1 MRVLFICTP
10 YPLEE
15 FPMPPL
21 SLSYLA
27 AVLQREGIEVQIL
40 DLLISQHTS
49 AKIRRKLEEYQPRV
63 VGVPC
68 STMNYPAAINILKV
82 CKGFDPDVVT
92 VIGGPHVSFT
102 ATETLEQAPWVDIVV
117 RGEGEETLVEM
128 VRVLETGASLQ
139 QVRGIAFRQ
148 DGAVVMT
155 EPRPPIE
162 DLDSLPLPARHLLPL
177 SGYRALGAPCSV
189 ISSRGC
195 PFGCIFCSA
204 PRMFGRRVRFRD
216 PRLVVDEM
224 EMIHRQF
231 GFDRINIVDD
241 TFTVNHRHVREICN
255 ELMRRS
261 LNIRW
266 TAYSRVDTLNQ
277 ELVEMMK
284 QAGCIWLCFG
294 IESGSEKILKT
305 IKKGITLD
313 DARRGVKLATEAGIE
328 VLASFILGLP
338 GETLETV
345 RQSVDF
351 ARELGNDYGAGYG
364 LHVLAPLPG
373 TEVYEEADEYGIVLL
388 TRDWARFDANQPV
401 AETTAMKA
409 EELWECKA
417 RYDGTVSSVWEEM
430 KRLVEAGDPR
440 YRQVLEDNFS
450 TEFVWRLVK
459 GDVIEKLR
467 PIRASDPSHAEEE
480 LASRVSQRLDI
491 PLNLAR
497 QEVGKLVQQGLLK
510 HEQGKGGLIW
520 KWS

>member
-15 FPMPPL
+15 FPMPSL

-27 AVLQREGIEVQIL
+27 AVLQREDIEVQIL
-40 DLLISQHTS
+40 DLLISEHTR
-49 AKIRRKLEEYQPRV
+49 AKIRRRLEEYQPQV
-63 VGVPC
+63 VGVSC

-82 CKGFDPDVVT
+82 CKGFEPEVVT

-117 RGEGEETLVEM
+117 RGEGEKTLVGV
-128 VRVLETGASLQ
+128 VRALEAGASLH
-139 QVRGIAFRQ
+139 QVPGIAFRQ

-155 EPRPPIE
+155 EPRAPIE
-162 DLDSLPLPARHLLPL
+162 DLDSLPLPDRHLLPL
-177 SGYRALGAPCSV
+177 SRYRALGAPCSV

-204 PRMFGRRVRFRD
+204 PRMFGRRVRFRN

-224 EMIHRQF
+224 ELIYRQF

-241 TFTVNHRHVREICN
+241 TFTVNHRHVREICD
-255 ELMRRS
+255 ELMRRN
-261 LNIRW
+261 LDIRW
-266 TAYSRVDTLNQ
+266 TAYSRVDTLNR
-277 ELVEMMK
+277 ELLQMMK

-305 IKKGITLD
+305 INKGITLD
-313 DARRGVKLATEAGIE
+313 DARRGVRLATEAGLG

-338 GETLETV
+338 GETPETV

-373 TEVYEEADEYGIVLL
+373 TEVYEKADEYGIVLL
-388 TRDWARFDANQPV
+388 TRDWAKFDANQPV
-401 AETTAMKA
+401 AETTVMKA
-409 EELWECKA
+409 EDLWQCKA
-417 RYDGTVSSVWEEM
+417 NYDGTVSSVWEEM

-440 YRQVLEDNFS
+440 HRQLVEENFS
-450 TEFVWRLVK
+450 TEFVWRVLK

-467 PIRASDPSHAEEE
+467 PIRASDPGHAEEE

-497 QEVGKLVQQGLLK
+497 QEMGKLVQRGLIK
-510 HEQGKGGLIW
+510 QAWAKGGLVW